1 MKCLKTK
8 KIILGFNV
16 GTLVTI
22 VFTPIIFLNNYQN
35 NHYQNF
41 SQKKIIKKMSYQ
53 TNLKNDYLQE
63 FNKDKLYDKNT
74 NLKSY
79 IDHNYD
85 SNYSRYYRP
94 ITYRPI
100 TYRPITYRPMPIPIT
115 TYSRSY
121 YSGSY
126 YSEPFPF
133 WLQLTTYILSGFII
147 LGCLWELFKFIRY
160 EVLYKRKTKLQLLIL
175 LYTKNYL
182 ESLESKE
189 VEVYIPSDN
198 KTITHN
204 KVIIKNAIKNLID
217 YDSMKND
224 IDELNLEIKDS
235 NEILPSNDQPAIDI
249 TLIFSIN
256 DSFIEIEGFSAKQ
269 SKLKQLKI
277 KQ

>member
-1 MKCLKTK
+1 MKFLKTK
-8 KIILGFNV
+8 KIILGLNV

-22 VFTPIIFLNNYQN
+22 VFTPITFLNSNQN
-35 NHYQNF
+35 NHYQNLN
-41 SQKKIIKKMSYQ
+41 QKNKISYQ
-53 TNLKNDYLQE
+53 TNLKNNYLQE

-74 NLKSY
+74 NSKSY

-85 SNYSRYYRP
+85 FNYSPY
-94 ITYRPI
+94 YRPI

-115 TYSRSY
+115 TYNRSY

-133 WLQLTTYILSGFII
+133 WLQLTIYILSGFII

-160 EVLYKRKTKLQLLIL
+160 EFLYKRKTKLQLLIL

-182 ESLESKE
+182 ESLQSKE

-224 IDELNLEIKDS
+224 INELNLEIKDS
-235 NEILPSNDQPAIDI
+235 NQILPANDQPAINI

-269 SKLKQLKI
+269 SKI
-277 KQ
+277 K